1 MNLDLNKILDE
12 VNNRNLFLRIIIT
25 MIGAFLLAINYNV
38 FLEPNN
44 LVIGGLSG
52 LSIVTKKIF
61 SWNPT
66 TFIYISTAFLILIS
80 IFLLD
85 KKELIKGIFVSI
97 VFPFFI
103 TLTGPLSVIILK
115 YLQFSDKIIIALV
128 SALLYGFACG
138 IIYKVGFNTGGLDF
152 LMKIVNKYGKISEG
166 KASFST
172 SIIIVLIGAITF
184 DVNNVVYSAIILY
197 LSSIIID
204 RMLIGISTTKVFF
217 IETKKVKQVKKF
229 IIEELK
235 TGVTVIN
242 MEGGY
247 TQKKGKLLM
256 CVVDSKD
263 YYIFRESVQAIDPKA
278 FFIINDCYEVAGG
291 VKRERINLLER

>member
-25 MIGAFLLAINYNV
+25 MIGSFLLAINYNV

-52 LSIVTKKIF
+52 LAIVTKKIF

-66 TFIYISTAFLILIS
+66 TFIYIATSFLLLIS
-80 IFLLD
+80 TFLLD

-103 TLTGPLSVIILK
+103 TLTGPLSQIILK
-115 YLQFSDKIIIALV
+115 YLQFNDKIIIALV

-152 LMKIVNKYGKISEG
+152 LMKIVNKYAKISEG

-172 SIIIVLIGAITF
+172 SITIVLIGAITF